1 MVFVDSFVVNHIGMN
16 PRLGVCIDRAEKFL
30 TQLNPSQV

>member
-16 PRLGVCIDRAEKFL
+16 LRLGVRMDWAEKFL